1 VRVEIRG
8 LTKRFGDVLALS
20 NLGAPVGELVGALA
34 RIRGIPVARVEKLG
48 ARLDLDLPS
57 LAGRPFRGLSGGMKQ
72 KLLVAL
78 ALASEPA
85 LLILDE
91 PTGSLD
97 ARSRERF
104 FGLFE
109 ELADDVTVILCS
121 HRLEEVQ
128 QLVDHVLVLEEGRLV
143 YDGHASG
150 FLEMNSGG
158 GDGDGPA

>member
-1 VRVEIRG
+1 MILLRDHGGIHQAG
-8 LTKRFGDVLALS
+8 LA
-20 NLGAPVGELVGALA
+20 GALQLA
-34 RIRGIPVARVEKLG
+34 AVADLGLLKLLPSVEKLG